1 MWNKQI
7 ATKVCY
13 QSIIRNYQEFTTSR
27 ESKAKLVSFASKN
40 LIILYKVS
48 FIYKSDAVK
57 FYPSILEW
65 IKQSFL
71 SLYVVV
77 LNPFYFIYSV

>member
-1 MWNKQI
+1 MWKKQI

-13 QSIIRNYQEFTTSR
+13 QSIIRNYQEFTTCR
-27 ESKAKLVSFASKN
+27 DSKAKLVSFASKN
-40 LIILYKVS
+40 LIILHKVS

-57 FYPSILEW
+57 FYSSILEW